1 MPHCVRLIAI
11 LAFALAAYRA
21 AERPAASTGAPALL
35 PGLDV
40 YHRPVRTS
48 SSDAQRWFDQGL
60 VLAWAFNHA
69 EARRSFARA
78 AELDPACAM
87 ASWGMAWAAGPNI
100 NDPAMDEERSRAA
113 YEASRRAL
121 ELTEGESGVER
132 DLAAA
137 LSKRYAWPAP
147 EDRRELDRD
156 FADAMRDVWQAHP
169 RDADVGAVFAEALMD
184 LRPWDLWSQSGEPRP
199 ETPEVLATLEAV
211 LAIDPTHPQ
220 GLHATI
226 HALEASPHPERAI
239 LAADRL
245 RERVPGAGH
254 LLHMPSHIDVLVG
267 RYGEAIQ
274 ANRLAIA
281 ADLAYVERAG
291 RTGFYNI
298 YRAHNYHMLAYAA
311 MFDGQRG
318 AALEAARELVS
329 ELTPAALT
337 EMPLSL
343 DAYVATPYH
352 VQVRFG
358 LWDEILREPDPGP
371 ELPVTRATRHYA
383 RGVALSALGLVRDA
397 RAEREALENARAAIP
412 AGASVGNNSAA
423 GVLEIARAMLEGE
436 IEYRQ
441 GRFDHAFELLR
452 EAVRLDDALHYD
464 EPWSWMQPVRH
475 ALGAL
480 LLDQGRLEEAESVYR
495 EDLRRHPANGWS
507 LHGLAESLERQGRDP
522 EAATVRAELH
532 EAWQRA
538 DIELFASCFCRR

>member
-1 MPHCVRLIAI
+1 MLCRSRLVGA
-11 LAFALAAYRA
+11 LALALAACHA
-21 AERPAASTGAPALL
+21 AERRAASASGPELL

-40 YHRPVRTS
+40 YTRPVRTGS
-48 SSDAQRWFDQGL
+48 AEAQLWFDQGL

-87 ASWGMAWAAGPNI
+87 AFWGMAWAAGPNI

-121 ELTEGESGVER
+121 ELTQGQSGVER
-132 DLAAA
+132 DLAVA
-137 LSKRYAWPAP
+137 LSKRYSWPAP
-147 EDRRELDRD
+147 DDRRELDRE
-156 FADAMRDVWQAHP
+156 FAGEMRRVWQAHA
-169 RDADVGAVFAEALMD
+169 RDADVGAIFAEALMD

-199 ETPEVLATLEAV
+199 TTPEVLATLEAV
-211 LAIDPTHPQ
+211 LAIDPEHPQ

-226 HALEASPHPERAI
+226 HALEASPNPERA
-239 LAADRL
+239 LAAADRL

-267 RYGEAIQ
+267 RYADAIA
-274 ANRLAIA
+274 ANRRAIA

-291 RTGFYNI
+291 RTGFYNL

-311 MFDGQRG
+311 MFDGQSR
-318 AALEAARELVS
+318 AALEAARELVT
-329 ELTPAALT
+329 EVAPAALA
-337 EMPLSL
+337 EMPLAL
-343 DAYVATPYH
+343 DAYVSTPYH

-371 ELPVTRATRHYA
+371 GLPVTRATRHYA
-383 RGVALSALGLVRDA
+383 RGVALSALGLLRDA
-397 RAEREALENARAAIP
+397 RAERAALEHACSAVP
-412 AGASVGNNSAA
+412 AGASLGNNSALE
-423 GVLEIARAMLEGE
+423 VLAIARAMLEGE
-436 IEYRQ
+436 LEYRD
-441 GRFDHAFELLR
+441 GRFDRAFERLR
-452 EAVRLDDALHYD
+452 EAVRLDDALRYD

-480 LLDQGRLEEAESVYR
+480 LLDQGRLEEAEQVYR

-507 LHGLAESLERQGRDP
+507 LHGLAESLERQDR
-522 EAATVRAELH
+522 AAETAAVRAELS
-532 EAWQRA
+532 EAWERA
-538 DIELFASCFCRR
+538 DIELHASCFCRR

>member
-1 MPHCVRLIAI
+1 MLCRSRLVGA
-11 LAFALAAYRA
+11 LALALAACHA
-21 AERPAASTGAPALL
+21 AERRATSVSGPELL

-40 YHRPVRTS
+40 YHRPVRTGS
-48 SSDAQRWFDQGL
+48 ADAQRWFDQGL

-87 ASWGMAWAAGPNI
+87 AFWGMAWAAGPNI
-100 NDPAMDEERSRAA
+100 NDPAMDEERSRAGF
-113 YEASRRAL
+113 EASRRAL
-121 ELTEGESGVER
+121 ELTEGESSVER
-132 DLAAA
+132 DLAVA

-147 EDRRELDRD
+147 EDRRELDRE
-156 FADAMRDVWQAHP
+156 FAGEMRRVWQAHP

-199 ETPEVLATLEAV
+199 ETPEVLTTLEAV

-226 HALEASPHPERAI
+226 HALEASPNPERA
-239 LAADRL
+239 LAAADRL

-267 RYGEAIQ
+267 RYADAIA
-274 ANRLAIA
+274 ANRRAIA

-291 RTGFYNI
+291 RAGFYNI

-311 MFDGQRG
+311 MFDGQSR

-329 ELTPAALT
+329 ELAPAALA
-337 EMPLSL
+337 EMPLAL
-343 DAYVATPYH
+343 DAYVSTPYH

-358 LWDEILREPDPGP
+358 LWDEILREPDPGLD
-371 ELPVTRATRHYA
+371 LPVTRATRHYA
-383 RGVALSALGLVRDA
+383 RGVALSALGLLRNA
-397 RAEREALENARAAIP
+397 RAEREALEHAWSAIP
-412 AGASVGNNSAA
+412 AGASLGNNSALE
-423 GVLEIARAMLEGE
+423 VLAIARAMLEGE
-436 IEYRQ
+436 LEYRD
-441 GRFDHAFELLR
+441 GRFECAFERLR
-452 EAVRLDDALHYD
+452 EAVRLDDALRYD
-464 EPWSWMQPVRH
+464 EPWSWMQPARH

-480 LLDQGRLEEAESVYR
+480 LLDQGRLEEAEQVYR

-507 LHGLAESLERQGRDP
+507 LHGLAESLERQERP
-522 EAATVRAELH
+522 AETAAVRAELR

-538 DIELFASCFCRR
+538 DIELYASCFCRR